1 MKYNED
7 MLDQMAEQIDLLEYA
22 ENTMEFVKKGK
33 QYFTHCPLHIDNTP
47 SLCITPE
54 VNKWYCHS
62 CHRGGTI
69 YGWIQTFENKTFQE
83 AVEKVSELTGAEYRE
98 YIESETVGIY
108 KEINKC
114 NRTKSDEK
122 IERKILNFTNDYLNK
137 YNDELPQEWLNEDM
151 TEEALRKYNIMIDPN
166 ANRIVYPVFDADNN
180 FIGVKGRTRIDV
192 YKELGI
198 AKYINY
204 NKIGEI
210 NFFQGFQQAEFKIPR
225 TIIIFEGVKSC
236 IKAWGWGI
244 KNTVASETAALSIG
258 QLHFLIKNNFYEV
271 IIAWDTDQQF
281 KDIIS
286 NDKIQ
291 ILKKFTK
298 VSVIRD
304 VNHLLDNKM
313 SPTDKGET
321 IFRKL
326 LLERRVI

>member
-69 YGWIQTFENKTFQE
+69 YGWIQIFENKTFQE
-83 AVEKVSELTGAEYRE
+83 AVEKVSELTGTEYGE

-114 NRTKSDEK
+114 NRVKPDEK
-122 IERKILNFTNDYLNK
+122 IERKILDFTNDYLNK

-258 QLHFLIKNNFYEV
+258 QLHFLIKNNFYEI

>member
-83 AVEKVSELTGAEYRE
+83 SVERVSELTGTEYEE
-98 YIESETVGIY
+98 YIESETVSIY

-114 NRTKSDEK
+114 NRVKPDEK
-122 IERKILNFTNDYLNK
+122 IERKILDFDTEYLNK
-137 YNDELPQEWLNEDM
+137 YSDEIPQEWLNEDM

-258 QLHFLIKNNFYEV
+258 QLHFLIKNNFYEI

>member
-1 MKYNED
+1 

-83 AVEKVSELTGAEYRE
+83 SVERVSELTGTEYEE
-98 YIESETVGIY
+98 YIESETVSIY

-114 NRTKSDEK
+114 NRVKPDEK
-122 IERKILNFTNDYLNK
+122 IERKILDFTNDYLNK

-258 QLHFLIKNNFYEV
+258 QLHFLIKNNFYEI